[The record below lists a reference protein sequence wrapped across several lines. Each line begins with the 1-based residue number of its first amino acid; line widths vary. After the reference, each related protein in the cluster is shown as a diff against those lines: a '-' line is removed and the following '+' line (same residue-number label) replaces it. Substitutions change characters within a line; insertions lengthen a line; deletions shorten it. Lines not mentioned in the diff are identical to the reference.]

1 MATAAGTGD
10 AKPGSRW
17 HLPHLAPLVG
27 VAVVALAAYV
37 IHKVSAEVHV
47 ADIETALAATPLR
60 SILLAVLLTALSFV
74 AMALYDVLGAEQVA
88 PGKVPKRIAAFA
100 GASSFAVANTV
111 GFHVLTGVPIRY
123 RLYARAGLD
132 MAQVGHI
139 VGNGLVAFGLG
150 VATLLG
156 AAMLIDPA
164 GVPLL
169 DRLDPRLDR
178 LLGALILAAIAG
190 MVLWLGRNPR
200 TLALL
205 GWRLVLPGAAGML
218 ARIGLGVVDVGAAAA
233 ALYVLL
239 PADVQPGYAVF
250 LLVFLT
256 AIVAGT
262 ASHVPGGLGVL
273 EATVLIGL
281 GAGTNPDVIAALV
294 VYRVIYYLLPLVV
307 AGLALAIHE
316 GRRGLAPVAGKA
328 LRIGR
333 PLVPPLAA
341 GLVFT
346 GGVVLLLTGNLPA
359 EGSRLDL
366 LGHLLPLPFAEASHM
381 AASLVGLVL
390 VVLARGL
397 LARMA
402 LARTASVVLLLAGAV
417 FALLRGLDWEEALLL
432 AVIAGLLVLYR
443 DAFYRGASWQRG
455 DWRLFRPTPGWLLLV
470 LVTLLALTLVGF
482 IAFRHVEYRD
492 DLWWA
497 FAWHGDAPRFLR
509 VSLLLAVAAA
519 AIALDTLLRRPAPLP
534 ATPEP
539 IPDAVRRLL
548 DACPDTQPQLALL
561 GDKRFLVSDEGDAFL
576 MYGVAGR
583 SWVVFGDPVGDPEAG
598 RELVWRLAEL
608 ADRAAGRPVF
618 YALSPDLLPL
628 YLDLGLA
635 ILKTG
640 EVAAVNLRNF
650 SLAGKR
656 RQDFRQALRRA
667 ERERITFDIVPK
679 ADVPALLPELKTVS
693 DAWLA
698 IKSGHE
704 KGFSLGRFDE
714 RYLAEFDCAVLR
726 QAGRVVAFANLL
738 HGADRHELSIDLMRY
753 RPDVAKGLMDM
764 LFAQIMLHGQKA
776 GYHWF
781 SLGAAPLA
789 GLADHPLASTWN
801 RLGTLVYRRGDEFY
815 NFAGLRAFKQKFDPT
830 WAPQYLACH
839 GGLGLPSVLMDIATL
854 IAGSKAGLIRR

>member
-1 MATAAGTGD
+1 MAAAVGD
-10 AKPGSRW
+10 ADAKSGSRW

-27 VAVVALAAYV
+27 VVVVALAAYV
-37 IHKVSAEVHV
+37 IHRVSAEVHV
-47 ADIETALAATPLR
+47 ADIEAALAATPLR
-60 SILLAVLLTALSFV
+60 SILFALLLTGVSFV

-88 PGKVPKRIAAFA
+88 PGKVPKGIAAFA
-100 GASSFAVANTV
+100 GATSFAVANTV

-139 VGNGLVAFGLG
+139 VGNALVAFGLG

-178 LLGALILAAIAG
+178 LLGGVILAVIAG
-190 MVLWLGRNPR
+190 MVLWLGRTPR
-200 TLALL
+200 TLALF
-205 GWRLVLPGAAGML
+205 GWRLVLPGASGLL
-218 ARIGLGVVDVGAAAA
+218 ARIGLGVVDVGCAAA

-239 PADVQPGYAVF
+239 PADLQPGYAVF

-273 EATVLIGL
+273 EATVLVGL

-307 AGLALAIHE
+307 AGLALAIYE
-316 GRRGLAPVAGKA
+316 ARRGLAPVAGKA

-359 EGSRLDL
+359 EGSRLDR

-381 AASLVGLVL
+381 AASLVGLL
-390 VVLARGL
+390 LIVLARGL

-402 LARTASVVLLLAGAV
+402 LARTAAVALLLAGAA

-443 DAFYRGASWQRG
+443 DAFYRGGG
-455 DWRLFRPTPGWLLLV
+455 DWRRFRPTPGWLALV

-482 IAFRHVEYRD
+482 IAFRHVEYQE

-509 VSLLLAVAAA
+509 VTLLLAVAAA
-519 AIALDTLLRRPAPLP
+519 ALALDALLRRPAPLP

-548 DACPDTQPQLALL
+548 DACPVTQPQLALL
-561 GDKRFLVSDEGDAFL
+561 GDKRFLVSDAGDAFL
-576 MYGVAGR
+576 MYAVAGR
-583 SWVVFGDPVGDPEAG
+583 SWVAFGDPVGNPEAG
-598 RELVWRLAEL
+598 RELIWRLAEL

-618 YALSPDLLPL
+618 YALSPDQLPL

-635 ILKTG
+635 VLKTG
-640 EVAAVNLRNF
+640 EVAAVNLRSF

-656 RQDFRQALRRA
+656 KQDFRQALRRA

-679 ADVPALLPELKTVS
+679 AAVPEILPELSAVS

-698 IKSGHE
+698 IKAGHE

-714 RYLAEFDCAVLR
+714 RYMTEFDCAVLR

-738 HGADRHELSIDLMRY
+738 HGAEKHELSIDLMRY

-764 LFAQIMLHGQKA
+764 LFAQIMLYGQKA
-776 GYHWF
+776 GYQWF

-801 RLGTLVYRRGDEFY
+801 RIGTLVYRRGDEFY

-830 WAPQYLACH
+830 WTPQYLACH
-839 GGLGLPSVLMDIATL
+839 GGLGLPAVLMDIATL

>member
-1 MATAAGTGD
+1 MAAAVGD
-10 AKPGSRW
+10 ADAKSGSRW

-27 VAVVALAAYV
+27 VVVVALAAYV
-37 IHKVSAEVHV
+37 IHRVSAEVHV
-47 ADIETALAATPLR
+47 ADIEAALAATPLR
-60 SILLAVLLTALSFV
+60 SILFALLLTGVSFV

-88 PGKVPKRIAAFA
+88 PGKVPKGIAAFA
-100 GASSFAVANTV
+100 GATSFAVANTV

-139 VGNGLVAFGLG
+139 VGNALVAFGLG

-178 LLGALILAAIAG
+178 LLGGVILAVIAG
-190 MVLWLGRNPR
+190 TVLWLGRTPR
-200 TLALL
+200 ILALF
-205 GWRLVLPGAAGML
+205 GWRLVLPGASGLL
-218 ARIGLGVVDVGAAAA
+218 ARIGLGVVDVGCAAA

-239 PADVQPGYAVF
+239 PADLQPGYAVF

-273 EATVLIGL
+273 EATVLVGL

-307 AGLALAIHE
+307 AGLALAIYE
-316 GRRGLAPVAGKA
+316 ARRGLAPVAGKA

-359 EGSRLDL
+359 EGSRLDR

-381 AASLVGLVL
+381 AASLVGLL
-390 VVLARGL
+390 LIVLARGL

-402 LARTASVVLLLAGAV
+402 LARTAAVALLLAGAA

-443 DAFYRGASWQRG
+443 DAFYRGGG
-455 DWRLFRPTPGWLLLV
+455 DWRRFRPTPGWLALV

-482 IAFRHVEYRD
+482 IAFRHVEYQE

-509 VSLLLAVAAA
+509 VTLLLAVAAA
-519 AIALDTLLRRPAPLP
+519 ALALDALLRRPAPLP

-548 DACPDTQPQLALL
+548 DACPVTQPQLALL
-561 GDKRFLVSDEGDAFL
+561 GDKRFLVSDAGDAFL
-576 MYGVAGR
+576 MYAVAGR
-583 SWVVFGDPVGDPEAG
+583 SWVAFGDPVGNPEAG

-618 YALSPDLLPL
+618 YALSPDQLPL

-635 ILKTG
+635 VLKTG
-640 EVAAVNLRNF
+640 EVAAVNLRSF

-656 RQDFRQALRRA
+656 KQDFRQALRRA

-679 ADVPALLPELKTVS
+679 AAVPEILPELSAVS

-698 IKSGHE
+698 IKAGHE

-714 RYLAEFDCAVLR
+714 RYMAEFDCAVLR

-738 HGADRHELSIDLMRY
+738 HGAEKHELSIDLMRY

-764 LFAQIMLHGQKA
+764 LFAQIMLYGQKA
-776 GYHWF
+776 GYQWF

-801 RLGTLVYRRGDEFY
+801 RIGTLVYRRGDEFY

-830 WAPQYLACH
+830 WTPQYLACH
-839 GGLGLPSVLMDIATL
+839 GGLGLPAVLMDIATL

>member
-1 MATAAGTGD
+1 MATAAGEAG

-37 IHKVSAEVHV
+37 IHRVSAEVHL
-47 ADIETALAATPLR
+47 ADIEAALAATPLR
-60 SILLAVLLTALSFV
+60 SILLGLLLTATSFL
-74 AMALYDVLGAEQVA
+74 AMSLYDVLGAEQVA
-88 PGKVPKRIAAFA
+88 PGRVPKAIAAFA
-100 GASSFAVANTV
+100 GAASFAVANAV

-123 RLYARAGLD
+123 RLYAGAGLD

-139 VGNGLVAFGLG
+139 VGNALVAFWLG

-156 AAMLIDPA
+156 AAMLIDPV

-178 LLGALILAAIAG
+178 VLGAVILAVIAG

-200 TLALL
+200 TLALF

-218 ARIGLGVVDVGAAAA
+218 ARIGLGVVDVGCAAA

-256 AIVAGT
+256 AIVAGA

-273 EATVLIGL
+273 EATVLVGL

-294 VYRVIYYLLPLVV
+294 VFRVLYYLLPLAL
-307 AGLALAIHE
+307 AGLTLALFEA
-316 GRRGLAPVAGKA
+316 RRGLAPVAGKA
-328 LRIGR
+328 LRVGR

-341 GLVFT
+341 GLVFM
-346 GGVVLLLTGNLPA
+346 GGIVLLLTGNLPA
-359 EGSRLDL
+359 EGSRLDR

-381 AASLVGLVL
+381 AASLVGLL
-390 VVLARGL
+390 LIVLARGL

-402 LARTASVVLLLAGAV
+402 LARTAAIALLLAGAV

-443 DAFYRGASWQRG
+443 DAFYRGG
-455 DWRLFRPTPGWLLLV
+455 DWRRFRPTPGWLALV
-470 LVTLLALTLVGF
+470 LVTLVALTLVGF
-482 IAFRHVEYRD
+482 LAFRHVEYRE
-492 DLWWA
+492 DLWWD
-497 FAWHGDAPRFLR
+497 FAWDGDAPRFLR

-519 AIALDTLLRRPAPLP
+519 ALALDALLRRPAPLP
-534 ATPEP
+534 AASEP

-548 DACPDTQPQLALL
+548 DACPDTQPQLGLL

-576 MYGVAGR
+576 MYAVAGR
-583 SWVVFGDPVGDPEAG
+583 SWVAFGDPVGNPEAG

-640 EVAAVNLRNF
+640 EVAAVNLRGF

-679 ADVPALLPELKTVS
+679 ADVPELLPELKTVS

-698 IKSGHE
+698 IKAGHE

-726 QAGRVVAFANLL
+726 QGGRVVAFANLL
-738 HGADRHELSIDLMRY
+738 HGADRHELSVDLMRY
-753 RPDVAKGLMDM
+753 RPDVTKGLMDM
-764 LFAQIMLHGQKA
+764 LFARIMLHGQKA
-776 GYHWF
+776 GYQWF

-801 RLGTLVYRRGDEFY
+801 RVGTLVYRRGDEFY

-830 WAPQYLACH
+830 WTPQYLACH

-854 IAGSKAGLIRR
+854 IAGSRAGLIRR

>member
-1 MATAAGTGD
+1 MAAAVGD
-10 AKPGSRW
+10 ADAKSGSRW

-27 VAVVALAAYV
+27 VVVVALAAYV
-37 IHKVSAEVHV
+37 IHRVSAEVHV
-47 ADIETALAATPLR
+47 ADIEAALAATPLR
-60 SILLAVLLTALSFV
+60 SILFALLLTGVSFV

-88 PGKVPKRIAAFA
+88 PGKVPKGIAAFA
-100 GASSFAVANTV
+100 GATSFAVANTV

-139 VGNGLVAFGLG
+139 VGNALVAFGLG

-178 LLGALILAAIAG
+178 LLGGVILAVIAG
-190 MVLWLGRNPR
+190 MVLWLGRTPR
-200 TLALL
+200 TLALF
-205 GWRLVLPGAAGML
+205 GWRLVLPGASGLL
-218 ARIGLGVVDVGAAAA
+218 ARIGLGVVDVGCAAA

-239 PADVQPGYAVF
+239 PADLQPGYAVF

-273 EATVLIGL
+273 EATVLVGL

-307 AGLALAIHE
+307 AGLALAIYE
-316 GRRGLAPVAGKA
+316 ARRGLAPVAGKA

-359 EGSRLDL
+359 EGSRLDR

-381 AASLVGLVL
+381 AASLVGLL
-390 VVLARGL
+390 LIVLARGL

-402 LARTASVVLLLAGAV
+402 LARTAAVALLLAGAA

-443 DAFYRGASWQRG
+443 DAFYRGGG
-455 DWRLFRPTPGWLLLV
+455 DWRRFRPTPGWLALV

-482 IAFRHVEYRD
+482 IAFRHVEYQE

-509 VSLLLAVAAA
+509 VTLLLAVAAA
-519 AIALDTLLRRPAPLP
+519 ALALDALLRRPAPLP

-548 DACPDTQPQLALL
+548 DACPVTQPQLALL
-561 GDKRFLVSDEGDAFL
+561 GDKRFLVSDAGDAFL
-576 MYGVAGR
+576 MYAVAGR
-583 SWVVFGDPVGDPEAG
+583 SWVAFGDPVGNPEAG

-618 YALSPDLLPL
+618 YALSPDQLPL

-635 ILKTG
+635 VLKTG
-640 EVAAVNLRNF
+640 EVAAVNLRSF

-656 RQDFRQALRRA
+656 KQDFRQALRRA

-679 ADVPALLPELKTVS
+679 AAVPEILPELSAVS

-698 IKSGHE
+698 IKAGHE

-714 RYLAEFDCAVLR
+714 RYMAEFDCAVLR

-738 HGADRHELSIDLMRY
+738 HGAEKHELSIDLMRY

-764 LFAQIMLHGQKA
+764 LFAQIMLYGQKA
-776 GYHWF
+776 GYQWF

-801 RLGTLVYRRGDEFY
+801 RIGTLVYRRGDEFY

-830 WAPQYLACH
+830 WTPQYLACH
-839 GGLGLPSVLMDIATL
+839 GGLGLPAVLMDIATL